1 MGTEHLRSHPVM
13 AKTIASRDKPAEL
26 IERAPL
32 AGFYNPPSK
41 DQLEEREMATQD
53 LDLGNVEK
61 LIEVGDDEEGEE
73 EEDALSE
80 TEIELTESIANLDLT
95 KNVDSILAPLK
106 NASTQPEKE
115 DDDEDADDDSEGK

>member
-41 DQLEEREMATQD
+41 DQLEEREMATQG
-53 LDLGNVEK
+53 LDLGIVEK
-61 LIEVGDDEEGEE
+61 PLEVGDDEEGEE